1 MNRLEKTKKF
11 FRLAK
16 EHLIHSHTH
25 STYLIIASIA
35 FIVVIFNLI
44 AIFGLNVLLHDD
56 PLHYKSVIEG
66 KFPWGMMKFFVL
78 WPFSE
83 WMGWSIM
90 TYSPNLAR
98 GLYVL
103 LFMVPLSWCFYYLYH
118 NKFGL
123 PRLFAFTAA
132 ILPNILP
139 HQWQIPAGINMS
151 RTLYPLLFA
160 MIALILGLHYLEKST
175 PKNWV
180 RLVGSSLC
188 YLISSQMMEQALFLF
203 PPIVLAF
210 FGYTKLKRKHTWLLS
225 SFFIIA
231 VARYAQ
237 MLIFTRKTRILAPI
251 EEILRR
257 TGLYFKYSL
266 PSPDIEP
273 LFLTIFYLCVFL
285 TGFILYVKHPSISPT
300 MSQNLS
306 HMKKRIFT
314 LYLYGFFI
322 LWAASTI
329 LPFITMGGVIF
340 PPRYPYIS
348 AFGINAIFIF
358 SIFVIFNR
366 GFLKKYK
373 LHYFIF
379 AGVII
384 FSGGYRYLNLN
395 KIFTDKNN
403 IQAIIIRDIEKLS
416 PPKNSQ
422 FVICGLP
429 KMAHGRRRVTG
440 YLMHAL
446 KRNDVSGIFKTVDP
460 IEKKNFYDHFNPWSI
475 TFKRVGQF
483 GGIYSNKPVFF
494 FAIIHKE
501 NKLKQFE
508 YVLRWRGRTKNAP
521 WVIIHADKKTGK
533 TSSFRWGEGM
543 GAYLSTIKE
552 LGTQGIPRSEILWGG
567 PPTQKESERL
577 ERLELDPTLFRFGFY
592 DYRFR
597 FKKIGRSRAN
607 KFLSVSNTVGVNSV
621 DVRIKSI
628 CFEDGFQLESL
639 FFDEVSEEN
648 GKIFKFIHF
657 LWKSVKKQ
665 KINHH
670 KLEITFI
677 ANGKENRRQVPEFCQ
692 TGLELEPG
700 DYISGSVKIPG
711 YIFKKAD
718 HLGIRMTMISTS
730 ASGTLKK
737 MALKIQGDRE
747 TDRDGSRLLIPIN

>member
-1 MNRLEKTKKF
+1 M
-11 FRLAK
+11 
-16 EHLIHSHTH
+16 
-25 STYLIIASIA
+25 
-35 FIVVIFNLI
+35 VVIFNLI

-56 PLHYKSVIEG
+56 PRHYKSVIEG
-66 KFPWGMMKFFVL
+66 NFPWGMMKYFVL

-83 WMGWSIM
+83 WIGWRIM

-118 NKFGL
+118 HKFGL
-123 PRLFAFTAA
+123 PRIFAFTAA
-132 ILPNILP
+132 IIPNILP

-175 PKNWV
+175 PKNWI
-180 RLVGSSLC
+180 RLAGSSLC

-203 PPIVLAF
+203 PPIVLVF
-210 FGYTKLKRKHTWLLS
+210 LGYTKLKRKHIWLIL

-237 MLIFTRKTRILAPI
+237 MLIFTRKARILAPI

-273 LFLTIFYLCVFL
+273 LYLTIFFLCIFL
-285 TGFILYVKHPSISPT
+285 IGFILYVRHPSVSPT

-306 HMKKRIFT
+306 HMKKNMFT

-329 LPFITMGGVIF
+329 LPFITMRGVIF

-348 AFGINAIFIF
+348 AFGLNAIFVF
-358 SIFVIFNR
+358 SLFVIFNLR
-366 GFLKKYK
+366 FFKKYK
-373 LHYFIF
+373 LHYFVF

-395 KIFTDKNN
+395 EIFSAKNN
-403 IQAIIIRDIEKLS
+403 IQSIIIKDLEKLS
-416 PPKNSQ
+416 SPKNSQ

-446 KRNDVSGIFKTVDP
+446 KRNDISGIFQTVDP
-460 IEKKNFYDHFNPWSI
+460 REKKNFYDHFNPWSI
-475 TFKRVGQF
+475 TFNRIGQF

-494 FAIIHKE
+494 FVLLQKK

-543 GAYLSTIKE
+543 DAYLSTIKE
-552 LGTQGIPRSEILWGG
+552 LEKQGIPQSEILWGG

-597 FKKIGRSRAN
+597 FKKIGISGAN
-607 KFLSVSNTVGVNSV
+607 KFLSVSNTPGVDRV
-621 DVRIKSI
+621 DGVAKNIYFADR
-628 CFEDGFQLESL
+628 FQLESL
-639 FFDEVSEEN
+639 LFDEVSDED
-648 GKIFKFIHF
+648 GKIIKFIHF

-665 KINHH
+665 KISHH
-670 KLEITFI
+670 KLEII
-677 ANGKENRRQVPEFCQ
+677 LLAKGKEIRRQVPQFCQ
-692 TGLELEPG
+692 TGLELEQG

-711 YIFKKAD
+711 SIFKKAD
-718 HLGIRMTMISTS
+718 HLGIRMTMTSTS
-730 ASGTLKK
+730 ASGTSGKVV
-737 MALKIQGDRE
+737 LKIHGDLE
-747 TDRDGSRLLIPIN
+747 IDQEDSRLLIPID

>member
-1 MNRLEKTKKF
+1 
-11 FRLAK
+11 
-16 EHLIHSHTH
+16 LIF
-25 STYLIIASIA
+25 ASIA

-83 WMGWSIM
+83 WIGWNIM
-90 TYSPNLAR
+90 RYSPNLAR

-123 PRLFAFTAA
+123 PRIFAFTAA
-132 ILPNILP
+132 IIPNILP
-139 HQWQIPAGINMS
+139 HQWEIPAGINMS
-151 RTLYPLLFA
+151 RTLYPLLVA

-203 PPIVLAF
+203 PPIALAF
-210 FGYTKLKRKHTWLLS
+210 LGYTKLKRKHIWLIF

-231 VARYAQ
+231 VARYTQ
-237 MLIFTRKTRILAPI
+237 MIIFTRKVRILAPI

-273 LFLTIFYLCVFL
+273 LYLTIFFLCIFL
-285 TGFILYVKHPSISPT
+285 IGFILYLRHPSVSPT

-306 HMKKRIFT
+306 HMKKSTFT

-329 LPFITMGGVIF
+329 LPFITMAGVIF

-358 SIFVIFNR
+358 SIFVIFNVR
-366 GFLKKYK
+366 FPRKYK
-373 LHYFIF
+373 LHYYIF

-395 KIFTDKNN
+395 EIFTDKNK
-403 IQAIIIRDIEKLS
+403 IQSIIIRDIEKLS

-446 KRNDVSGIFKTVDP
+446 KRNDVSGIFQTVDP
-460 IEKKNFYDHFNPWSI
+460 IEKCNFYDHFNPWSI
-475 TFKRVGQF
+475 TFKRIGRF
-483 GGIYSNKPVFF
+483 NGIYSNKPVFF
-494 FAIIHKE
+494 FVLLQKE

-521 WVIIHADKKTGK
+521 WVIINADKKTGK
-533 TSSFRWGEGM
+533 ISSYRWGEGM
-543 GAYLSTIKE
+543 DAYLSTIKE
-552 LGTQGIPRSEILWGG
+552 LEKQGIPQSEILWGG
-567 PPTQKESERL
+567 PPTQKELERL

-597 FKKIGRSRAN
+597 FKKIELSHSN
-607 KFLSVSNTVGVNSV
+607 QFLSVSNTAGVDSV
-621 DVRIKSI
+621 DVLAKSI
-628 CFEDGFQLESL
+628 YFADRFQLESL
-639 FFDEVSEEN
+639 LFDEVSDEDGE
-648 GKIFKFIHF
+648 IFKFIHF

-670 KLEITFI
+670 KLEII
-677 ANGKENRRQVPEFCQ
+677 LLAKGKEIQRYVPGLCQ
-692 TGLELEPG
+692 TGLELEPC
-700 DYISGSVKIPG
+700 DYISGCLKIPG
-711 YIFKKAD
+711 HIFKKAD
-718 HLGIRMTMISTS
+718 HLGIRMTMTSISV
-730 ASGTLKK
+730 SGTSKKIVLKV
-737 MALKIQGDRE
+737 QGDLE
-747 TDRDGSRLLIPIN
+747 IDQEGSRLLIPID